1 VGEPVD
7 HPRPTWE
14 FVRSHLPE
22 DLSGKT
28 LLDVGCNAGFYCFE
42 AARRGAARVVGVDAQ
57 RHLVRQARFVGRALG
72 ASGVEFEKMSVYDL
86 DPAAFGGQFDV
97 TLALGLVYHCKHLVL
112 ALERLFRVTR
122 ELLILETA
130 IFPPRHSPGPFV
142 YPVGGLQSTL
152 HPLAYVENPP
162 GMKEAIYNWFLPSPD
177 ALRALLVNVGFD
189 EVSIHPATQD
199 DRAILVCRKDT
210 PYPDSRALQF
220 LSASITLAEAT
231 ARARPSEE
239 IAFRVRVRNDGSA
252 RWLAAGEEGTARGA
266 VRLAAHLIRGD
277 DDEDILL
284 YYAGAVLARDVEPGE
299 SVELNLPLRA
309 PEEPGRYV
317 LEFDM
322 VSEHLS
328 WFEDLGSPTVR
339 HEFVVG

>member
-1 VGEPVD
+1 MNREEILAGVERCALGSTISIGRRGSDQTDSAGEPVD

-14 FVRSHLPE
+14 FVRRHLSE

-57 RHLVRQARFVGRALG
+57 RLLVRQARFVGRALG

-86 DPAAFGGQFDV
+86 DPARLGGQFDV

-130 IFPPRHSPGPFV
+130 IFPPAHSPGPFV

-177 ALRALLVNVGFD
+177 ALRALLLNVGFD
-189 EVSIHPATQD
+189 EVSVHPATQD
-199 DRAILVCRKDT
+199 DRAILVCRKHT

-220 LSASITLAEAT
+220 LSAITLRRIAG
-231 ARARPSEE
+231 RARRPKRSLY
-239 IAFRVRVRNDGSA
+239 APRPQRRLRALAPA
-252 RWLAAGEEGTARGA
+252 RRGTARG
-266 VRLAAHLIRGD
+266 RPSAAHLIARRRRRH
-277 DDEDILL
+277 LL
-284 YYAGAVLARDVEPGE
+284 YYPGRARARRGAVGRRLTFAEVARP
-299 SVELNLPLRA
+299 SRSLRA
-309 PEEPGRYV
+309 
-317 LEFDM
+317 
-322 VSEHLS
+322 
-328 WFEDLGSPTVR
+328 
-339 HEFVVG
+339 